1 MQVPCN
7 AMFRWQ
13 GFCVDGLADHFCGG
27 ALAMTGYVSKTSLTR
42 RRVLQ
47 AGVAG
52 TGMLAMPAVLRAK
65 PDHIVVASPGGPM
78 DDTFE
83 AVYFAP
89 FKAKTGIS
97 VIKTPNQYAKLK
109 AMVDA
114 GAVEWDVMDC
124 AHDQA
129 AVFATQKLLEP
140 LDWSMIDQ
148 NGLLP
153 GSVNPYYAIIDI
165 VAGVICWNT
174 TRVSGAAIPQNWA
187 DMWDLKRFGGDRM
200 FWKKASETLEVALMA
215 DGVPPD
221 KVYPMDVP
229 RALKSLDKIKSQV
242 SWWESGA
249 QSAQLLIGGEASA
262 GLAWNGRL
270 DGPKKTGAPIDFHF
284 NQAIFLT
291 DSMVIPR
298 GAKNK
303 RESMEFIEFV
313 LQVDN
318 QANFAKRMPYGPVRK
333 AAMEQ
338 LDPARQAIMPTAPA
352 NFSKGLMI
360 NAQWWTEHGVDAVEQ
375 FNTWMLA

>member
-1 MQVPCN
+1 MTRVVGTP
-7 AMFRWQ
+7 
-13 GFCVDGLADHFCGG
+13 GLGRR
-27 ALAMTGYVSKTSLTR
+27 SL
-42 RRVLQ
+42 LQ
-47 AGVAG
+47 TGVAA
-52 TGMLAMPAVLRAK
+52 TVLAMPAIARAK

-124 AHDQA
+124 AHDQGA
-129 AVFATQKLLEP
+129 LFAQQGLLEP
-140 LDWSMIDQ
+140 LDWSMINQ
-148 NGLLP
+148 TGLLP
-153 GSVNPYYAIIDI
+153 GSVDPHYAIIDI
-165 VAGVICWNT
+165 VAGVVAWNT
-174 TRVSGAAIPQNWA
+174 KRVSAAAAPNSWA
-187 DMWDLKRFGGDRM
+187 DVWDLKRFPGDRM

-221 KVYPMDVP
+221 KVYPIDVP
-229 RALKSLDKIKSQV
+229 RALRSLDKIKSQI

-249 QSAQLLIGGEASA
+249 QSAQLLIDGEASA

-270 DGPKKTGAPIDFHF
+270 AGPKQSGAPVEFTF

-291 DSMVIPR
+291 DCLVIPR

-313 LQVDN
+313 LEVDN
-318 QANFAKRMPYGPVRK
+318 QANFAKRMPYGPVRV

-338 LDPARQAIMPTAPA
+338 LDPARQAIMPTAPG
-352 NFSKGLMI
+352 NFSKGVMI
-360 NAQWWTEHGVDAVEQ
+360 NAAWWAAHGSDAIDQ